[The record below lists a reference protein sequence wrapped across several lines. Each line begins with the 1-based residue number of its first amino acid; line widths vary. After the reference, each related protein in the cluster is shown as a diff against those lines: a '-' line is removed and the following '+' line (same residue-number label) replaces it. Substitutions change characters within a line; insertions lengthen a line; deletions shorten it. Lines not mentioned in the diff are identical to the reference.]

1 VTKNNTGARPAAQVI
16 ARFFGHLVTLS
27 PCHLVTPIAL
37 LVPLAACP
45 AARAQAPR
53 EELVRLVPDDV
64 ALCLVINDLRGQ
76 HDKLLRSPWIKRV
89 SQSPLGKALRE
100 APELLRLG
108 KLKDA
113 LRKNLGVTWPQLR
126 DEILGDAVVL
136 AYRPGPPGK
145 PEQEEGLLLLWARDR
160 ELLATIVGR
169 LNEHQRKAGE
179 LKEVQARK
187 HAGLTYH
194 RRVEAE
200 GESFYFL
207 DGPVLAFAA
216 REGLLRQAL
225 ERRAS
230 PKAAKALP
238 LTDRLKDAGTE
249 RALATL
255 WINPRA
261 FDDELRHQA
270 EALAGAEGHAL
281 RTFLRYWKALEGVS
295 LSLEMKGDPEVV
307 LALHAR
313 TEALPAAARRVVE
326 TAGEPTDL
334 WQRFPQDSILTA
346 AARVD
351 LLALTEA
358 LGEFL
363 TPEARSS
370 LVGSLHRDLNL
381 PLGDAVM
388 KQFLAR
394 LGPDC
399 GLCVAAAPDK
409 SAFPHVLIALRIR
422 PGPPGSP
429 PADKAI
435 EGALT
440 LFAGLAVLEHNRK
453 EKDQMALKKEVQD
466 GVEVRYFVSE
476 KKFPPGLR
484 PAFAVKGGYLVLASS
499 PEAVRRFAAEAG
511 PAPPRK
517 DSPLLRLSLRRFSQH
532 LKDRKASVLDFLGNK
547 KGLPK
552 EQAGELLEGLVWALD
567 LFDTLE
573 LTQHARDGRVS
584 WVARLRTWVPKK

>member
-1 VTKNNTGARPAAQVI
+1 M
-16 ARFFGHLVTLS
+16 
-27 PCHLVTPIAL
+27 
-37 LVPLAACP
+37 
-45 AARAQAPR
+45 PR

-64 ALCLVINDLRGQ
+64 AFCLVINDLRTQ

-89 SQSPLGKALRE
+89 SASPLGKALRE
-100 APELLRLG
+100 APERFQFG
-108 KLKDA
+108 KLKEA
-113 LRKNLGVTWPQLR
+113 LRKGLGVTWPQIR
-126 DEILGDAVVL
+126 DEILGDAIVL

-145 PEQEEGLLLLWARDR
+145 PEQEEGLILLWARNR
-160 ELLATIVGR
+160 ELLARIVDR
-169 LNEHQRKAGE
+169 LNQNQKAAGE

-187 HAGLTYH
+187 HAGLTYY
-194 RRVEAE
+194 RRVEAV

-207 DGPVLAFAA
+207 DGPVLAFAP
-216 REGLLRQAL
+216 REALLREVLQ
-225 ERRAS
+225 RRAA
-230 PKAAKALP
+230 PKTARTLP
-238 LTDRLKDAGTE
+238 LTDRLKDVGTE

-261 FDDELRHQA
+261 FDDDLRQQA

-281 RTFLRYWKALEGVS
+281 KTFLRYWKALEGVS
-295 LSLEMKGDPEVV
+295 LSLNVEGDPEVV

-313 TEALPAAARRVVE
+313 TEALPAAAKRLVE
-326 TAGEPTDL
+326 TAREPTDL
-334 WQRFPQDSILTA
+334 WQRFPKDSILTA

-351 LLALTEA
+351 LLALMEA

-363 TPEARSS
+363 TPEARKA
-370 LVGSLHRDLNL
+370 LLGNLQRELNL
-381 PLGDAVM
+381 PLEGVLM
-388 KQFLAR
+388 KQILAK

-399 GLCVAAAPDK
+399 GLCVAAAPDR

-429 PADKAI
+429 PAEKAI
-435 EGALT
+435 AGALG

-453 EKDQMALKKEVQD
+453 NKDQMALKKEVQD
-466 GVEVRYFVSE
+466 GVEVRYFVNE

-484 PAFAVKGGYLVLASS
+484 PAFAVKGGYLVLASCR
-499 PEAVRRFAAEAG
+499 EAVRRFAAEAG
-511 PAPPRK
+511 PAAPRK
-517 DSPLLRLSLRRFSQH
+517 DSPLLRVSLRRLGQL
-532 LKDRKASVLDFLGNK
+532 LKDRKTSVLDFLGTK

-552 EQAGELLEGLVWALD
+552 DQAGEWLEGMVWVLD

-573 LTQHARDGRVS
+573 LTQHTRDGRVA